1 MWVIE
6 RAAARW
12 SIRLAKRGMA
22 HRGSGRLGSE
32 LLELAGTLDWM
43 NITGPPLKGLLRE
56 FSLTADD
63 LILVHDDLDLDLG
76 RLRIKQAGGH
86 GGHNGIKSVI
96 EAIGTPQFVRI
107 KIGIGRPA
115 PRQDSADYVLQAFT
129 REEIEVLNPCLDRA
143 VDALECLIHR
153 GVAVA
158 MNEFNVREKEKT
170 KKKGSQA
177 DRCSRNARPRKAL
190 VGRAAPRVNLVS
202 LSRQVEGEKTMGLC
216 CGMIGLPNVGKT
228 TVFNALT
235 GSGALAANY
244 PFATVDPNTGIA
256 LVPDPRL
263 GVLTDLF
270 KSKKTTYSTLEVRDI
285 AGLVEGA
292 SKGEGLGN
300 QFLGHI
306 REVDALLHVVR
317 CFQGT
322 DVVHVSGGV
331 NPLRDIGV
339 IETELLLADLDTL
352 DRRKQKTEKKVRA
365 GDKKAAF
372 ELAFIDKL
380 IGLLDKGEWLG
391 NLTYTPEERVV
402 LDECQLLAAK
412 PVLFVANVSEQAGAD
427 EAMVKAVREFA
438 EKRGARVVTICG
450 QLEAELSTLPENPN
464 EPTS

>member
-1 MWVIE
+1 
-6 RAAARW
+6 
-12 SIRLAKRGMA
+12 
-22 HRGSGRLGSE
+22 
-32 LLELAGTLDWM
+32 
-43 NITGPPLKGLLRE
+43 
-56 FSLTADD
+56 
-63 LILVHDDLDLDLG
+63 
-76 RLRIKQAGGH
+76 
-86 GGHNGIKSVI
+86 
-96 EAIGTPQFVRI
+96 
-107 KIGIGRPA
+107 
-115 PRQDSADYVLQAFT
+115 
-129 REEIEVLNPCLDRA
+129 
-143 VDALECLIHR
+143 
-153 GVAVA
+153 
-158 MNEFNVREKEKT
+158 
-170 KKKGSQA
+170 
-177 DRCSRNARPRKAL
+177 
-190 VGRAAPRVNLVS
+190 
-202 LSRQVEGEKTMGLC
+202 MGLC

-306 REVDALLHVVR
+306 REVDALLHIVR

-331 NPLRDIGV
+331 NPISDIGV
-339 IETELLLADLDTL
+339 IETELMLADLETL
-352 DRRKQKTEKKVRA
+352 ERRKQKTEKKMRA

-412 PVLFVANVSEQAGAD
+412 PVLFVANVSEQADAD
-427 EAMVKAVREFA
+427 AAMVKSVREFA
-438 EKRGARVVTICG
+438 DKRGARVVTICG
-450 QLEAELSTLPENPN
+450 QLEAELSSLPESERVDFLKEMGLTESGLVRLTREAYTLLSIITFFTAGEIESRAWPIPKGMKAPQAAGKIHSDMERGFIRAEVYHYDDLMACGLEAKVKEKGLFRLEGKDYIIKEADVVYFRFNV
-464 EPTS
+464 